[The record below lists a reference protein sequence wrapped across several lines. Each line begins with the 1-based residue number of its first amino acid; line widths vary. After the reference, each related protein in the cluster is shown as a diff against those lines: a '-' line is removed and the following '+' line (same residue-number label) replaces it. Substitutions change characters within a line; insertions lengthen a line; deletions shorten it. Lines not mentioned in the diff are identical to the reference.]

1 MKMQITL
8 PSEFSSNSL
17 TSSSTEFFNLDDE
30 LLILKPLFNKTIVGW
45 KLIRTK
51 RVNWPIKGDQ
61 MVSFSQSNRF
71 ATRFSLREFSSQ
83 QVCDKR
89 ATNGRRR
96 SHLVLTKTVSL
107 RYISIVA
114 D

>member
-17 TSSSTEFFNLDDE
+17 TSSSTEFFNLDDD

-71 ATRFSLREFSSQ
+71 ATRFSLREF
-83 QVCDKR
+83 
-89 ATNGRRR
+89 
-96 SHLVLTKTVSL
+96 
-107 RYISIVA
+107 
-114 D
+114 